1 MPPHPLTNLEIQNYY
16 QNESKFND
24 VYSRNSLPK
33 IKNGAYV
40 INLDE
45 YKSIGTYWIALYVN
59 GNNVTCFDSFGLEH
73 IPKENKKFIGNK
85 NVITNVYR
93 IQACDSAMCG
103 YFWIGFIDF
112 MLKVKSLLDYTDLF
126 SRNESEKNDE
136 IILKYI
142 QKLKSSD
149 EKINSVFCSKYT
161 KFKKI
166 LKLHTFLKKQF
177 FLLFAISAKMK
188 MKKYLKKKNQSRY

>member
-1 MPPHPLTNLEIQNYY
+1 M
-16 QNESKFND
+16 
-24 VYSRNSLPK
+24 
-33 IKNGAYV
+33 
-40 INLDE
+40 
-45 YKSIGTYWIALYVN
+45 YVN
-59 GNNVTCFDSFGLEH
+59 GNNVTCFHSFGLEH

-85 NVITNVYR
+85 NIITNVYR

-112 MLKVKSLLDYTDLF
+112 MLKGKSLLGYTDLF

-166 LKLHTFLKKQF
+166 LKLRTFLKK
-177 FLLFAISAKMK
+177 
-188 MKKYLKKKNQSRY
+188 